1 MGEAKRA
8 RTAETSKLPSLYL
21 RPRAPYFYPTRSHLQ
36 QRQAATCKDLLY
48 KEDPKEEGGVMSS
61 EVIREITL
69 VSGNTG
75 TRQRGSGHSAVA
87 RTLPA
92 SRR

>member
-1 MGEAKRA
+1 
-8 RTAETSKLPSLYL
+8 
-21 RPRAPYFYPTRSHLQ
+21 
-36 QRQAATCKDLLY
+36 
-48 KEDPKEEGGVMSS
+48 MSS

-69 VSGNTG
+69 GSGNTG

-92 SRR
+92 SRHGAGIMRYEYRDEGRGKPSGVGV

>member
-1 MGEAKRA
+1 M
-8 RTAETSKLPSLYL
+8 S
-21 RPRAPYFYPTRSHLQ
+21 
-36 QRQAATCKDLLY
+36 D
-48 KEDPKEEGGVMSS
+48 EGGVMSS

-92 SRR
+92 SRH